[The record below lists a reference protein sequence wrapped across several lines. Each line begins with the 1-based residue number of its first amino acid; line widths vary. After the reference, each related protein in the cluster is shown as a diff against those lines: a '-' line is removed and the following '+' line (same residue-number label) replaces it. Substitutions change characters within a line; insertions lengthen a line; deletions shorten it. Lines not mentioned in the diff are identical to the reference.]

1 MNLEDGNRLRED
13 DIAIVIP
20 KELYVKADKAAEK
33 KGISSTSDLI
43 RMILWDCLEDIDQA

>member
-20 KELYVKADKAAEK
+20 KELYAKAEKAAAE
-33 KGISSTSDLI
+33 KGISSIPDLI
-43 RMILWDCLEDIDQA
+43 RMILWDCLEDIG